1 MANAGSELKD
11 TIIGIL
17 KEDGRLWNN
26 KKTEFNQRLLFD
38 LISNYDDS
46 GVKSILLTLR
56 NLHLENLTQTPNNL
70 QSVV

>member
-1 MANAGSELKD
+1 MSIKLKTRVNRD
-11 TIIGIL
+11 EYPGLSDEEIIDKIID
-17 KEDGRLWNN
+17 EY
-26 KKTEFNQRLLFD
+26 
-38 LISNYDDS
+38 IDS

>member
-1 MANAGSELKD
+1 LSIKLKTRVNRD
-11 TIIGIL
+11 EYPGLSDEEIIDKIID
-17 KEDGRLWNN
+17 EY
-26 KKTEFNQRLLFD
+26 
-38 LISNYDDS
+38 IDS

>member
-1 MANAGSELKD
+1 MVV
-11 TIIGIL
+11 I
-17 KEDGRLWNN
+17 
-26 KKTEFNQRLLFD
+26 
-38 LISNYDDS
+38 YDS